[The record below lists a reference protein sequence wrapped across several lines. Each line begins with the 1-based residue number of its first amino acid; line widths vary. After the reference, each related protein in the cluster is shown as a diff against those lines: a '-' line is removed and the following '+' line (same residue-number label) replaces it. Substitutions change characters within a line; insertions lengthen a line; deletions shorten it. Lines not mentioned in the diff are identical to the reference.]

1 MTTQTAISGRPQA
14 SEYDSYW
21 ERYISLVSGEDILP
35 VLEQQRRDTL
45 LLLSGRSEEDGQLRY
60 AAGKWSVKELI
71 GHICDS
77 ERILA
82 YRALRIARADA
93 TPIDGFEQDDYV
105 RNAPFN
111 RCLLS
116 DLIEDFI
123 AVRRATIS
131 LLRTFDEQAWLR
143 RGTANQKQTTV
154 RAIAYVI
161 AGHELHHR
169 RVLEAKYFTATPS
182 KSGDGGE

>member
-1 MTTQTAISGRPQA
+1 
-14 SEYDSYW
+14 
-21 ERYISLVSGEDILP
+21 
-35 VLEQQRRDTL
+35 
-45 LLLSGRSEEDGQLRY
+45 
-60 AAGKWSVKELI
+60 VKELL
-71 GHICDS
+71 GHVCDS

-93 TPIDGFEQDDYV
+93 TPIEGFEQDDYV
-105 RNAPFN
+105 RNARFN
-111 RCLLS
+111 RCSLS

-123 AVRRATIS
+123 AVRRATVS
-131 LLRTFDEQAWLR
+131 LLRTFEEQAWLR

-169 RVLEAKYFTATPS
+169 RVLETKYFTTAPFKTA
-182 KSGDGGE
+182 

>member
-60 AAGKWSVKELI
+60 AAGKWSVKELV

-82 YRALRIARADA
+82 GMGMPGRGLQRAGTRA
-93 TPIDGFEQDDYV
+93 Q
-105 RNAPFN
+105 
-111 RCLLS
+111 
-116 DLIEDFI
+116 
-123 AVRRATIS
+123 RR
-131 LLRTFDEQAWLR
+131 
-143 RGTANQKQTTV
+143 
-154 RAIAYVI
+154 
-161 AGHELHHR
+161 
-169 RVLEAKYFTATPS
+169 
-182 KSGDGGE
+182 GDGGTRRCTSRGGPDDRRD